1 MRKSIKVP
9 RTLKQVTSSLVHQ
22 QRRGERSEQK
32 LLHREGPEGLA
43 EAGALRSQVRAAN
56 LSSLQP
62 PGLHPQL
69 LYNPFMPGAGP
80 GPLLR
85 RPLEGK

>member
-1 MRKSIKVP
+1 MRKSVKVP
-9 RTLKQVTSSLVHQ
+9 RTLKQVTSSLMNQ
-22 QRRGERSEQK
+22 QCRGGRSEQK

-43 EAGALRSQVRAAN
+43 EASALRSQVRAAN
-56 LSSLQP
+56 PSSLQP
-62 PGLHPQL
+62 PDLHPQL
-69 LYNPFMPGAGP
+69 LYNPFTPGAGP

>member
-1 MRKSIKVP
+1 MRKSVKVP
-9 RTLKQVTSSLVHQ
+9 RTLKQVTSSLVNQ
-22 QRRGERSEQK
+22 QCRGRRSEQK
-32 LLHREGPEGLA
+32 LLHRKGPEGLA

-56 LSSLQP
+56 LSLLQP

-69 LYNPFMPGAGP
+69 LYNAFMPGAGS